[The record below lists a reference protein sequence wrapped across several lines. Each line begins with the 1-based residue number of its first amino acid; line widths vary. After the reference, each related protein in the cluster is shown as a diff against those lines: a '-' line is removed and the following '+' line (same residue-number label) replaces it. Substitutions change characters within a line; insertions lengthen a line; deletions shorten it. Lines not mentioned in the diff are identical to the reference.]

1 MNRETDIGL
10 IFDMDGTLLDNN
22 PYHFSA
28 WKSLCLESGKKLTL
42 EEYKNHISGINSEQT
57 IKYLFGE
64 HLTTS
69 EIQELKI
76 RKDTYYKHMIAA
88 GVKPLDGLTDLLRQ
102 AQLAAIPM
110 AVASSASPQNIL
122 HVLDALRI
130 GPFFTA
136 VADST
141 MVPRGKPAPDL
152 FILASQMI
160 GVPPRKCIVF
170 EDSFN
175 GIRGAK
181 QAGMFTI
188 GISTSH
194 DPEELIRMADRVL
207 SDYRSLTIPILEK
220 MLHSHDIH

>member
-1 MNRETDIGL
+1 MNKETDFGL

-22 PYHFSA
+22 PFHFNA
-28 WKSLCLESGKKLTL
+28 WKSLCLEFEKDLTVEDYKK
-42 EEYKNHISGINSEQT
+42 HISGINSEQT

-64 HLTTS
+64 SLSAS

-76 RKDTYYKHMIAA
+76 RKDAYYKRMIAE
-88 GVKPLDGLTDLLRQ
+88 GVKPLDGLTRLLRQ
-102 AQLAAIPM
+102 ARQAAIPM

-122 HVLDALRI
+122 HVLDLLRI
-130 GPFFTA
+130 ASFFSV

-141 MVPRGKPAPDL
+141 MVTWGKPAPDIFL
-152 FILASQMI
+152 LASRLM
-160 GVPPRKCIVF
+160 GVPPQKCIVF

-188 GISTSH
+188 AISTSH
-194 DPEELIRMADRVL
+194 NPEELNRIADRVI
-207 SDYRSLTIPILEK
+207 SDYRSLTVPKLKK
-220 MLHSHDIH
+220 MLHSHDTH